1 MADMQKNN
9 QQSQTGNN
17 PMPIP
22 PLPNQSPSTPS
33 AQTSASTAS
42 TGSTSSTGAATP
54 PLSKVSQPS
63 SAADLDLSSTYMHS
77 SGELYDLTELDFAT
91 GAKEREEAAG
101 SSSTPTDYD
110 SLKRLEFSPTLLQN
124 ANVVN
129 ADLRGTRVKL
139 TDFQIELIGKDS
151 GMQNLDELI
160 DKRPTLG
167 TYYDTDLKKDMPLE
181 NVYHNTVPV
190 EALLLLGSDKLVKD
204 VLNNTYYDD
213 RTLFG
218 SDTQTNKDIH
228 ERLEYLSKKVSTVG
242 NVDHDYQDL
251 RQDSVVIAMN
261 VGDTMVSPAKA
272 LEGRA
277 MHQDVVGKI
286 RDKSA
291 DIDNFKITFQH
302 QAPTPFDRPQ
312 DNVPVL
318 EAWSA
323 WDKVREYN
331 SEKYFDTLSGSKQE
345 YEPDQKQQ
353 LYVDATHALRFNL
366 PRGEHKDAAG
376 ATIANQPAEIFS
388 KKINDLRDAEVVSL
402 YMPGFDG
409 LGAEDFETKL
419 KNDVPYLLV
428 RKDSEHYLVPVE
440 KGSIKEIT
448 VSSPAARVIDYSAI
462 SDLQERTNAENRDR
476 KLEDDMRDGLVEFEA
491 WLKKEA
497 SASFRA
503 TVTQII

>member
-1 MADMQKNN
+1 MN
-9 QQSQTGNN
+9 
-17 PMPIP
+17 
-22 PLPNQSPSTPS
+22 
-33 AQTSASTAS
+33 
-42 TGSTSSTGAATP
+42 SSR
-54 PLSKVSQPS
+54 
-63 SAADLDLSSTYMHS
+63 
-77 SGELYDLTELDFAT
+77 ELYDLTKLDFAT
-91 GAKEREEAAG
+91 GAKEREKAAG

-110 SLKRLEFSPTLLQN
+110 SLTRLEFSPTLLQN

-167 TYYDTDLKKDMPLE
+167 LCNGGKEKGEPIA
-181 NVYHNTVPV
+181 NQYHNTVPV

-318 EAWSA
+318 EAWIA

-331 SEKYFDTLSGSKQE
+331 SEKYFDTLSGSKRE

-409 LGAEDFETKL
+409 LGAKDFETKL

-440 KGSIKEIT
+440 KGSTERIE

-462 SDLQERTNAENRDR
+462 SDPTERTNAENRHR
-476 KLEDDMRDGLVEFEA
+476 KLEDDMDEGLKGFKA
-491 WLKKEA
+491 WLEKET
-497 SASFRA
+497 SASLRV
-503 TVTQII
+503 TVK